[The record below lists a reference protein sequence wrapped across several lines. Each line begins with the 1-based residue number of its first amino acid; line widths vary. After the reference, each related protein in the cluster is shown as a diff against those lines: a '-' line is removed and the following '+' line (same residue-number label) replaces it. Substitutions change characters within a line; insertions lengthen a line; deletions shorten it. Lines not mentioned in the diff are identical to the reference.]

1 MNSGLERIVSV
12 NKERQPMYGMRGKR
26 VVFYTVQTENK
37 SGGKFYRLPS
47 YRFDGVPSVGAMIGY
62 IDVDQAPK
70 YNPQAYLRIYRCRTK

>member
-1 MNSGLERIVSV
+1 MNSDLERIVSV

-26 VVFYTVQTENK
+26 VVFYTVQTESG

-70 YNPQAYLRIYRCRTK
+70 YNPLAYLRIYRCRTR